1 MAARQAA
8 KPASRKPASRQGA
21 TTRKGSASSERQA
34 PRVPGWLWGLGGLV
48 AGFFLAQYLQESAP
62 APLAKVFSRPA
73 AEQAAPAGGA
83 APSDAGGQASGANE
97 PRMPT
102 FEFYTLLP
110 ESEVIAPG
118 GESRD
123 TAPAAPAKDPIAEQI
138 SRQQAQSAEKRPPA
152 DIADDERYVLQAASF
167 RDASDAQRLA
177 GKLSDFG
184 LMANI
189 SKVQTGDGATWH
201 RVQVGPYGD
210 ARELNRAQ
218 DLMITQG
225 IEPLTIRLQN

>member
-8 KPASRKPASRQGA
+8 KTDAKPAANRKGA
-21 TTRKGSASSERQA
+21 TTRKRAAPAKRPA

-48 AGFFLAQYLQESAP
+48 AGFFLSQYLQDSAP

-73 AEQAAPAGGA
+73 TEQSASSADQQERDSG
-83 APSDAGGQASGANE
+83 SEASGE
-97 PRMPT
+97 SEQRMPT

-110 ESEVIAPG
+110 ESEVIAPSG
-118 GESRD
+118 QSQGE
-123 TAPAAPAKDPIAEQI
+123 AAAPAKDPIAEQI
-138 SRQQAQSAEKRPPA
+138 ARQQSQPAENRQPTE
-152 DIADDERYVLQAASF
+152 IADDERYILQAASF
-167 RDASDAQRLA
+167 REPADAQRLA
-177 GKLSDFG
+177 GRLSDFG

-210 ARELNRAQ
+210 PRELNRAQ

>member
-8 KPASRKPASRQGA
+8 KPASRKGA
-21 TTRKGSASSERQA
+21 TTRKRAASAKRQA

-48 AGFFLAQYLQESAP
+48 AGFFLSQYLQDSAP
-62 APLAKVFSRPA
+62 APLAKVFSRPVP
-73 AEQAAPAGGA
+73 EQAAPAADDQGNGA
-83 APSDAGGQASGANE
+83 SSEASGANE

-118 GESRD
+118 NESRGS
-123 TAPAAPAKDPIAEQI
+123 AAAAPPRDPIAEQI
-138 SRQQAQSAEKRPPA
+138 SRQQAQRAENRQPTEMA
-152 DIADDERYVLQAASF
+152 ANERYVLQAASF
-167 RDASDAQRLA
+167 REAADARRLA

-184 LMANI
+184 LMASI

>member
-8 KPASRKPASRQGA
+8 KPASRKGA
-21 TTRKGSASSERQA
+21 TTRKRATQAKRQA

-48 AGFFLAQYLQESAP
+48 AGFFLSQYLQDSAP

-73 AEQAAPAGGA
+73 AEQASPSADA
-83 APSDAGGQASGANE
+83 ANGEAGGQASGANE

-118 GESRD
+118 GESQSK
-123 TAPAAPAKDPIAEQI
+123 AAATAKDPIAEQI
-138 SRQQAQSAEKRPPA
+138 SRQQAQSAENRQPTE
-152 DIADDERYVLQAASF
+152 IADDERYMLQAASF

-184 LMANI
+184 LIASI

>member
-8 KPASRKPASRQGA
+8 KPASRKGA
-21 TTRKGSASSERQA
+21 TTRKRATQAKRQA
-34 PRVPGWLWGLGGLV
+34 PSVPGWLWGLGGLV
-48 AGFFLAQYLQESAP
+48 AGFFLSQYLQDSAP

-73 AEQAAPAGGA
+73 AEQAT
-83 APSDAGGQASGANE
+83 PSADASKGDTGGQATGASE
-97 PRMPT
+97 PSMPT

-118 GESRD
+118 GESQGK
-123 TAPAAPAKDPIAEQI
+123 AAATAKDPIAEQI
-138 SRQQAQSAEKRPPA
+138 SRQQAQSAENRRPTE
-152 DIADDERYVLQAASF
+152 IADNERYVLQAASF

-184 LMANI
+184 LIASI

-210 ARELNRAQ
+210 AGELNRAQ